1 LTNPKSK
8 TKISAKSP
16 VKSPAKKAVLEKP
29 LSKKSTKPKSA
40 ASKPAAKAYK
50 LKIGDSAPGFSLAS
64 TSGKTTALKDF
75 SGRYIVFYFYP
86 KDNTPGCTLE
96 GQDFKKLYGAFQKLG
111 CDIVGVSKDSLKSH
125 EGFKKKFSFP
135 FELLVDEDGALCS
148 AFDVIQLKKLYG
160 REFMGIER
168 STFLVGPKGKILG
181 EWRKLKVDGHAQAVL
196 DLLKQQAKG

>member
-1 LTNPKSK
+1 LTKKSRSK
-8 TKISAKSP
+8 TAT
-16 VKSPAKKAVLEKP
+16 KSPAPE
-29 LSKKSTKPKSA
+29 
-40 ASKPAAKAYK
+40 ASAKAYK
-50 LKIGDSAPGFSLAS
+50 LKIGDSAPGFSIPS
-64 TSGKTTALKDF
+64 TSGKTAALKDF
-75 SGRYIVFYFYP
+75 SGRYVVFYFYP

-125 EGFKKKFSFP
+125 ESFKKKFSFP
-135 FELLVDEDGALCS
+135 FELLVDEDGVLCS

-168 STFLVGPKGKILG
+168 STFLVSPKGKIVG